1 MNGRSDICVS
11 IVPSEYTSQLCC
23 DCWTIDEENR
33 PSQEVF
39 KCVKCGHEDIN
50 ADTHGASV
58 IKTYV
63 KSTVLREAL
72 LDKNPNG
79 TGTYLPKDLA
89 HSQFK
94 EKILCCVSKL
104 AKAKARNGRKDK
116 SNKL

>member
-1 MNGRSDICVS
+1 M
-11 IVPSEYTSQLCC
+11 
-23 DCWTIDEENR
+23 
-33 PSQEVF
+33 F

-79 TGTYLPKDLA
+79 TGTYLPKDLT
-89 HSQFK
+89 HS
-94 EKILCCVSKL
+94 
-104 AKAKARNGRKDK
+104 
-116 SNKL
+116 